1 LLLIGLET
9 FVSQSAAKDTK
20 THRIDQFVTSQ
31 CSQSNG
37 ILFLPV
43 EHTDNK
49 QWSQEEVDAIDQLV
63 NELVGQPFTSKQG
76 KKHSTLQLFDLLIVT
91 PFNMQVR
98 KLQEKLGAQA
108 RIGTVDKFQGQEAPV
123 VIISMCSSNGE
134 IAPRG
139 IEFLL
144 DRHRLN
150 VAISRAECLSII
162 VGSPELSKTLC
173 SKLEEVQLVN
183 LFCKFVQ

>member
-1 LLLIGLET
+1 LQ
-9 FVSQSAAKDTK
+9 VA
-20 THRIDQFVTSQ
+20 
-31 CSQSNG
+31 
-37 ILFLPV
+37 
-43 EHTDNK
+43 TDNK
-49 QWSQEEVDAIDQLV
+49 QSSQEEVDAITQLT

-76 KKHSTLQLFDLLIVT
+76 KKQATLQLSDLLIVA
-91 PFNMQVR
+91 PFNLQVR
-98 KLQEKLGAQA
+98 KLQERLGTQA

-123 VIISMCSSNGE
+123 VIVSMCSSNGD

-162 VGSPELSKTLC
+162 IGSPDLAKTLC
-173 SKLEEVQLVN
+173 SKLEQAQLVN
-183 LFCKFVQ
+183 LFCKFIQ